1 MDELIQNLYLFSY
14 QFLIPSLRLLSSN
27 QYENRYRLC
36 TDPSIISPYIIVY
49 KEKVP
54 RLGGAKREGFNGG
67 FIPID
72 IYQHRFLYQ
81 SLKSI
86 QKLMLIG
93 IDLED

>member
-1 MDELIQNLYLFSY
+1 M
-14 QFLIPSLRLLSSN
+14 LLLN
-27 QYENRYRLC
+27 VRKIKDRIC
-36 TDPSIISPYIIVY
+36 IGPSIIRPYIIVY
-49 KEKVP
+49 REKVP

-86 QKLMLIG
+86 QKSMLIG
-93 IDLED
+93 IN